1 MNILETER
9 LILRELNLDD
19 APFILELL
27 NDPSFIQFIGDKGV
41 KCVGEAS
48 QYILTGP
55 IESYQQHGYGLYLVE
70 LKTIGES
77 IGICGLVKRSS
88 LPDADIG
95 FAFLPSYRSK
105 GYAYEAAAAVLA
117 YGQQSL
123 GLKRILGITLP
134 ENSNSIKVLR
144 KIGLR
149 YDRMMRLI
157 NEDREVMLFTT
168 DTEVPYEK

>member
-9 LILRELNLDD
+9 LTLRELTIDD

-27 NDPSFIQFIGDKGV
+27 NDPSFIKYIGDKGV
-41 KCVGEAS
+41 KSVEEAS

-55 IESYQQHGYGLYLVE
+55 IESYQQYGYGLYLVT
-70 LKTIGES
+70 LKTIDES
-77 IGICGLVKRSS
+77 IGVCGLVKRSS

-95 FAFLPSYRSK
+95 FAFLPPYRMK
-105 GYAYEAAAAVLA
+105 GYAYEAAVAVLA
-117 YGQQSL
+117 YGQHSL
-123 GLKRILGITLP
+123 GLKRVLGITLP
-134 ENSNSIKVLR
+134 ENTNSIKVLR

-149 YDRMMRLI
+149 YDRMMRLA

-168 DTEVPYEK
+168 DTEVPY